1 MSEMQTV
8 AASAQK
14 QLNPEEAAELAL
26 TEAKNLG
33 CSDVSV
39 VAFDSS
45 ESQVRFSNN
54 NVTLV
59 NNVRN
64 IALEVYLS
72 KDKKRIL
79 GGTFNP
85 NPEGI
90 KKFVNNLFASCQIL
104 PPSESYAP
112 LPEGPFHYEGR
123 GNYDQKIEDAPLT
136 DYVKQAID
144 ASLTAGAERVSGSL
158 NAESTQIFIRTSA
171 GASARDLYSS
181 ILLNARAFA
190 SDEASG
196 HGLSC
201 TSFLSD
207 FRPEKSGASAG
218 EFAKKSLYPKT
229 LPEGTYNVIFSP
241 TVVANIFPIASSAS
255 AFAIE
260 SGISFLVD
268 RLEQRIGVQTL
279 ALEDQGVY
287 KGGLGGRIFDDEG
300 VATGSTEIVGDGTFR
315 RMLHNATTA
324 KKFDS
329 KTTGNA
335 GIIQPRPNTI
345 VFGEGDIGLDEMIKE
360 TRNGLYVTNNWY
372 TRYQN
377 IRTGDYST
385 VPRDAAF
392 RIEEGEIVE
401 PIAGIRVSDSI
412 PRQLD
417 NIEFI
422 SSSREWIKW
431 WEVDTPTY
439 APSMMVKGVHVT
451 KAVGS

>member
-1 MSEMQTV
+1 MMQP
-8 AASAQK
+8 SK
-14 QLNPEEAAELAL
+14 QIGIEEAAELAL
-26 TEAKNLG
+26 TEGKNLG

-39 VAFDSS
+39 IAADSS

-54 NVTLV
+54 NITLV

-64 IALEVYLS
+64 IGLEVYLS

-79 GGTFNP
+79 GGTYNP
-85 NPEGI
+85 SPDGI
-90 KKFVNNLFASCQIL
+90 KKFVHNLFSSCMIL
-104 PPSESYAP
+104 PPSEDYASLP
-112 LPEGPFHYEGR
+112 LGPFHYDEH
-123 GNYDQKIEDAPLT
+123 GNFDHKIEDAPLV

-144 ASLTAGAERVSGSL
+144 SGIAAGAQRVSGSL
-158 NAESTQIFIRTSA
+158 NTDSTHLCIRTSA
-171 GASARDLYSS
+171 GAAGLDRYSN

-190 SDEASG
+190 DDNASG

-207 FRPEKSGASAG
+207 FKPEKAG
-218 EFAKKSLYPKT
+218 RTAGDYAKKSLNPKT
-229 LPEGTYNVIFSP
+229 LEEGTYNIVFSS

-268 RLEQRIGVQTL
+268 KLEQRIAVQTL
-279 ALEDQGVY
+279 YLEDQGVY
-287 KGGLGGRIFDDEG
+287 KGGLGGRSFDDEG
-300 VATGSTEIVGDGTFR
+300 VPTSSTEIVGDGTFR
-315 RMLHNATTA
+315 GMLHNATTA
-324 KKFDS
+324 KKFDARL
-329 KTTGNA
+329 TGNA

-345 VFGEGDIGLDEMIKE
+345 VYGEGSIGVEDMIRE
-360 TRNGLYVTNNWY
+360 TRNGLFVTNNWY

-392 RIEEGEIVE
+392 LIKNGELSE
-401 PIAGIRVSDSI
+401 PVAGIRVSDSI
-412 PRQLD
+412 PRQLE

-422 SSSREWIKW
+422 STERDWIKW
-431 WEVDTPTY
+431 WEVDTPTF
-439 APSMMVKGVHVT
+439 APAVMVKDVQVT